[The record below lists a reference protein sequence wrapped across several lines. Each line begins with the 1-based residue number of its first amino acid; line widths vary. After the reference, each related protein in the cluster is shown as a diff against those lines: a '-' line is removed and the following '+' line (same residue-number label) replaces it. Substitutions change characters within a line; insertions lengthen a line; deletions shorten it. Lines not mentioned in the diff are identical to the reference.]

1 MNRICEFVK
10 QYGPLGGRILMASI
24 FLISGL
30 NKIDGFSGV
39 AGYMAGK
46 GIPFAEVALAI
57 TIVIEVGG
65 ALMIIFG
72 WKAHWGA
79 AAIFL
84 WMIPVTLIF
93 HNFWAAEAAQY
104 QNQFNHFMK
113 NVSIMGGLL
122 YVMAFGGGPLA
133 LGNRGSA

>member
-10 QYGPLGGRILMASI
+10 QYGPPAGRILIALI
-24 FLISGL
+24 FLVSGL
-30 NKIDGFSGV
+30 SKIGGFGGV
-39 AGYMAGK
+39 AGYMADK
-46 GIPFAEVALAI
+46 GIPFAEVALVV

-65 ALMIIFG
+65 ALMLISG

-79 AAIFL
+79 AALFL

-93 HNFWAAEAAQY
+93 HNFWAVDAAQY

-113 NVSIMGGLL
+113 NVSMMGGLL
-122 YVMAFGGGPLA
+122 YVMAFGAGPF
-133 LGNRGSA
+133 SADQRSSG